1 MAPIGKPLL
10 ALGSAAAVAVA
21 SASLHFYTEK
31 ENQDVPASSLEEDMK
46 NLSDLAYHVVYEAKE
61 LAEMTEKVKKKVES
75 YNFKDAEMAV
85 KESAEDVEMAV
96 KESAEDAVMAFKE
109 GAKDV
114 EMALKESAKDAE
126 MAQKE
131 SA

>member
-1 MAPIGKPLL
+1 
-10 ALGSAAAVAVA
+10 
-21 SASLHFYTEK
+21 
-31 ENQDVPASSLEEDMK
+31 MK

-61 LAEMTEKVKKKVES
+61 LAEMTDKVKKKVES

-85 KESAEDVEMAV
+85 KESAED
-96 KESAEDAVMAFKE
+96 AVMALKE